1 MKEFKFKKIDAFAT
15 MKSDG
20 NPAGYIHLDSME
32 SINESEM
39 LRIARELKGFV
50 SEVGYISKID
60 ETTFSLRYYSSE
72 REVDFCGHATVAIMY
87 DIIKNTSS
95 LIKEKE
101 INIITNKGQLIVEN
115 HIKSDDAVFIMSP
128 VPEFRTKKIKKED
141 VAKAMDISASA
152 ISDEFEISVVNG
164 GLETLIVP
172 INSLDSILNIDPD
185 LNTLKT
191 FCVNNGVDIVEVFC
205 SETYDDRC
213 NYRTRVFAPTFGY
226 LEDTATGSGNSAFG
240 YYLIKNSLWDGESLV
255 IEQNGTKDRYNIV
268 RLKTKHDT
276 NGRKRVLFGG
286 GAVTRIE
293 GKYILT

>member
-1 MKEFKFKKIDAFAT
+1 MKEFRFKKIDAFAT
-15 MKSDG
+15 MESDG

-50 SEVGYISKID
+50 SEVGYISKIN
-60 ETTFSLRYYSSE
+60 ETTFSLKYYSSE

-87 DIIKNTSS
+87 DMIKNTSS
-95 LIKEKE
+95 IMKEKE

-115 HIKSDDAVFIMSP
+115 HITSDDAVFIMSP
-128 VPEFRTKKIKKED
+128 NPEFRTSKIIKED
-141 VAKAMDISASA
+141 VAAAMDISASA
-152 ISDEFEISVVNG
+152 ISDEFEISIVNA

-172 INSLDSILNIDPD
+172 IKTLDAILNINPD
-185 LNTLKT
+185 LNTLKN

-205 SETYDDRC
+205 GETYDDRC
-213 NYRTRVFAPTFGY
+213 NFRTRVFAPTFGY

-240 YYLIKNSLWDGESLV
+240 YYLIKNNLWNGESLV
-255 IEQNGTKDRYNIV
+255 IEQNGTKGRYNIV
-268 RLKTKHDT
+268 RLKTKLDT
-276 NGRKRVLFGG
+276 SGRKRVLFGG

-293 GKYILT
+293 GKYMLT